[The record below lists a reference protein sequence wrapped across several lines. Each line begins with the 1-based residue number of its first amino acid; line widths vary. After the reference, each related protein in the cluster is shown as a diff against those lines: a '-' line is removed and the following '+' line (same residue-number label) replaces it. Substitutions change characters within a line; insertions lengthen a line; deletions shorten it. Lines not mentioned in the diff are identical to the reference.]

1 MLIAVDVGNTQ
12 THVGMFRGHDLVE
25 HWRFATVREA
35 TGDQIAVV
43 MSGVLGL
50 GGMSLGDVDGAIVSS
65 VVPQLAHEYEYISE
79 RYLDGGLLVVGPNVR
94 SGMPIRIERPHEL
107 GTDRLVNAVAAWD
120 EYNTACVVVDFGTST
135 NYDIVSDQGEYLGGV
150 ISPGIEISM
159 DALYRRAAKLTKVDI
174 EAPRDGVIG
183 RSTQAAIQS
192 GLVYGF
198 AGQVDGILKRIRA
211 EMGAGLRAIGTGG
224 LASTIAPFCEELDE
238 VDDLLTLTG
247 LRILWE
253 LNTE

>member
-12 THVGMFRGHDLVE
+12 THVGMFRDGDLVD

-35 TGDQIAVV
+35 TGDQIAAV
-43 MSGVLGL
+43 MAGVLGL
-50 GGMSLGDVDGAIVSS
+50 RGLGLGDVDGAIVSS

-79 RYLDGGLLVVGPNVR
+79 RYLDGGLLVVGPKVK

-120 EYNTACVVVDFGTST
+120 AYGQACVVVDFGTST
-135 NYDIVSDQGEYLGGV
+135 NYDIVSDQGEYLGGI

-159 DALYRRAAKLTKVDI
+159 DALYQRAAKLTKVEV
-174 EAPRDGVIG
+174 EAPKELIG
-183 RSTQAAIQS
+183 RSTQGALQS

-198 AGQVDGILKRIRA
+198 AGAVDGILRRVRD
-211 EMGAGLRAIGTGG
+211 ELGEEVLTIGTGG

-238 VDDLLTLTG
+238 VDDLLTLNG

-253 LNTE
+253 KNTG

>member
-1 MLIAVDVGNTQ
+1 MLITVDVGNTQ
-12 THVGMFRGHDLVE
+12 THVGMFRDGDLVD

-35 TGDQIAVV
+35 TGDQIAAV
-43 MSGVLGL
+43 MAGVLGL
-50 GGMSLGDVDGAIVSS
+50 RNLSLDDVDGAIVSS

-79 RYLDGGLLVVGPNVR
+79 RYLDGGLLVVGPNVK

-120 EYNTACVVVDFGTST
+120 LYHDACVVVDFGTST
-135 NYDIVSDQGEYLGGV
+135 NYDIVSDQGEYLGGI

-159 DALYRRAAKLTKVDI
+159 EALYARAAKLTKVDI
-174 EAPRDGVIG
+174 EAPKEVIG
-183 RSTQAAIQS
+183 RSTTGAVQS

-198 AGQVDGILKRIRA
+198 AGQVDGILKR
-211 EMGAGLRAIGTGG
+211 LRGELGDDLIKIGTGG
-224 LASTIAPFCEELDE
+224 LASTIAPFCEELDQ

-253 LNTE
+253 RNTT

>member
-12 THVGMFRGHDLVE
+12 THVGMFRDQQLVE

-50 GGMSLGDVDGAIVSS
+50 RGLALADVDGAIVSS
-65 VVPQLAHEYEYISE
+65 VVPQLAHEYEYISAN
-79 RYLDGGLLVVGPNVR
+79 YLDGQLLVVGPTIK

-107 GTDRLVNAVAAWD
+107 GTDRLVNAVAAWAQY
-120 EYNTACVVVDFGTST
+120 EEPCVVVDFGTST
-135 NYDIVSDQGEYLGGV
+135 NYDVVSDQGEYLGGI

-159 DALYRRAAKLTKVDI
+159 DALYDRAAKLTKVDI
-174 EAPRDGVIG
+174 EAPRELIG
-183 RSTQAAIQS
+183 RSTQAALQS

-198 AGQVDGILKRIRA
+198 AGQVDGILKRVRG
-211 EMGAGLRAIGTGG
+211 EMGDDLKTIGTGG
-224 LASTIAPFCEELDE
+224 LASTIAPFCEELDV

-253 LNTE
+253 RNTG

>member
-12 THVGMFRGHDLVE
+12 THVGMFRDGQLVE

-35 TGDQIAVV
+35 TGDQIAVL
-43 MSGVLGL
+43 MSGVLSLRGL
-50 GGMSLGDVDGAIVSS
+50 SLADVDGAIVSS
-65 VVPQLAHEYEYISE
+65 VVPQLAHEYEYISD
-79 RYLDGGLLVVGPNVR
+79 RYLDGGLIVVGPKVK

-120 EYNTACVVVDFGTST
+120 ELHAACVVVDFGTST
-135 NYDIVSDQGEYLGGV
+135 NYDVVSDSGEYLGGI

-159 DALYRRAAKLTKVDI
+159 DALYARAAKLTKVDI
-174 EAPRDGVIG
+174 EAPESVIG
-183 RSTQAAIQS
+183 RSTQSAIQS

-198 AGQVDGILKRIRA
+198 AGQVDGIVRRVRNEIGEDLT
-211 EMGAGLRAIGTGG
+211 AIGTGG
-224 LASTIAPFCEELDE
+224 LASTIAPFCEELDK
-238 VDDLLTLTG
+238 VDDLLTLNG

-253 LNTE
+253 RNTP

>member
-12 THVGMFRGHDLVE
+12 THVGMFRGDDLLE

-50 GGMSLGDVDGAIVSS
+50 RGLSLKDVDGAIVSS
-65 VVPQLAHEYEYISE
+65 VVPQLAHEYEYISHN
-79 RYLDGGLLVVGPNVR
+79 YLDGGLLVVGPSVK

-120 EYNTACVVVDFGTST
+120 ANHRACVVVDFGTST

-159 DALYRRAAKLTKVDI
+159 DALYERAAKLTKVDI
-174 EAPRDGVIG
+174 EAPASVIG
-183 RSTQAAIQS
+183 RSTQAALQS

-198 AGQVDGILKRIRA
+198 AGQVDGILRRIRA
-211 EMGAGLRAIGTGG
+211 EMGGDIKAIGTGG
-224 LASTIAPFCEELDE
+224 LASTIAPFCEELEE

-253 LNTE
+253 RNTG

>member
-1 MLIAVDVGNTQ
+1 
-12 THVGMFRGHDLVE
+12 MFRDKELLQ

-50 GGMSLGDVDGAIVSS
+50 RGLALADIDGAIVSS

-79 RYLDGGLLVVGPNVR
+79 NYLDGQLLVVGPTIK

-120 EYNTACVVVDFGTST
+120 QYHDACVVVDFGTST
-135 NYDIVSDQGEYLGGV
+135 NYDVVSDQGEYLGGI

-159 DALYRRAAKLTKVDI
+159 DALYDRAAKLTKVDI
-174 EAPRDGVIG
+174 EAPKEVIG
-183 RSTQAAIQS
+183 RSTQAALQS

-198 AGQVDGILKRIRA
+198 AGQVDGILRRVRGELGEIK
-211 EMGAGLRAIGTGG
+211 AIGTGG
-224 LASTIAPFCEELDE
+224 LASTIAPFCQELDH

-253 LNTE
+253 RNTG

>member
-12 THVGMFRGHDLVE
+12 THVGMFRGKELVE

-35 TGDQIAVV
+35 TGDQIAVT

-50 GGMSLGDVDGAIVSS
+50 RGLKLSDVDGAIVSS
-65 VVPQLAHEYEYISE
+65 VVPQLAHEYEYISD
-79 RYLDGGLLVVGPNVR
+79 RYLDGGLLVVGPSVK

-120 EYNTACVVVDFGTST
+120 EHQRACAVVDFGTST
-135 NYDIVSDQGEYLGGV
+135 NYDIVSDLGEYLGGI

-159 DALYRRAAKLTKVDI
+159 DALYARAAKLTKVDI
-174 EAPRDGVIG
+174 EAPRELIG
-183 RSTQAAIQS
+183 RSTQGAIQS

-198 AGQVDGILKRIRA
+198 AGQVDGILHRLRA
-211 EMGAGLRAIGTGG
+211 ELGADLLTIGTGG
-224 LASTIAPFCEELDE
+224 LASTIAPFCEELDI
-238 VDDLLTLTG
+238 VDDLLTLNG

-253 LNTE
+253 RNTD

>member
-12 THVGMFRGHDLVE
+12 THVGMFRGDDLVE

-50 GGMSLGDVDGAIVSS
+50 RGLSLSDVDGAIVSS

-79 RYLDGGLLVVGPNVR
+79 RYLDGGLLVVGPNVK
-94 SGMPIRIERPHEL
+94 SRIERPHEL

-120 EYNTACVVVDFGTST
+120 ENHTACVVVDFGTST

-159 DALYRRAAKLTKVDI
+159 DALYQRAAKLTKVDI

-198 AGQVDGILKRIRA
+198 AGQVDGILHRIRA
-211 EMGAGLRAIGTGG
+211 EMGEDTKTIGTGG
-224 LASTIAPFCEELDE
+224 LASTIAPFCQELDE

-253 LNTE
+253 RNTE